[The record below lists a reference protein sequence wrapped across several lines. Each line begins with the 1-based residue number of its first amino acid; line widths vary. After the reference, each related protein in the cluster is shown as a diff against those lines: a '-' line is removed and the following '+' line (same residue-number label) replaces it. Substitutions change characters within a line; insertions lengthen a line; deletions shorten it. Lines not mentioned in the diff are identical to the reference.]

1 MNLVNR
7 LFLIIILT
15 LIAIIINNT
24 IELHYTLSIGIS
36 FLIAL
41 ITAETFY
48 PIGIPRLS
56 SFLIIGLIL
65 GPFVLNIFNNEL
77 LLKTK
82 FLDSIALGMI
92 ALVAGCEID
101 FKSNLKEFLNFG
113 KFTILQVIILSIFA
127 APLLFLVFKIF
138 IPDFA
143 FLAPILFLTLIFNA
157 TSPSTTVSII
167 KETKAHNTLS
177 SLVLTSAIIK
187 DIMIILLF
195 TSILS
200 FFSTKGGNSVFSVF
214 LKEVYSSL
222 FGIGIGIIII
232 LYMKFI
238 NINNGSFFL
247 LILVGTSLVSSVI
260 HLNNLLIFLFAGI
273 IVNNLSKFG
282 HQINEIFETNFELIL
297 LVFFFSAGASI
308 NLGALKNMI
317 FIAVI
322 IFLLRTLL
330 LYISAYLSGNLCKI
344 DKKAS
349 SYSTFGFISQAGVSI
364 GFTKIIADSF
374 QWGNHF
380 STLLFAIISINQ
392 IIGPI
397 LFKIYLNKYE

>member
-1 MNLVNR
+1 MKLVNK

-15 LIAIIINNT
+15 IIAIIINNT
-24 IELHYTLSIGIS
+24 IKLHYTLSIGIS

-48 PIGIPRLS
+48 PIGLPRLS

-65 GPFVLNIFNNEL
+65 GPYVLNIFNNEL
-77 LLKTK
+77 LIKTK

-101 FKSNLKEFLNFG
+101 FKSNFRDFLNFG
-113 KFTILQVIILSIFA
+113 KFTIIQIIILSIIA
-127 APLLFLVFKIF
+127 APLLFLIFEIF

-143 FLAPILFLTLIFNA
+143 FIAPVIFLTIIFNA

-167 KETKAHNTLS
+167 KETKAQNTLS

-187 DIMIILLF
+187 DIIIILMF

-200 FFSTKGGNSVFSVF
+200 IFSTSGENSVFSVF
-214 LKEVYSSL
+214 LKEVYSSIL
-222 FGIGIGIIII
+222 GIGIGIIII

-247 LILVGTSLVSSVI
+247 LILVGTSLISSAI

-273 IVNNLSKFG
+273 IVNNYSKYG

-308 NLGALKNMI
+308 NLTALKNMI
-317 FIAVI
+317 FIAI
-322 IFLLRTLL
+322 IVFILRTLL
-330 LYISAYLSGNLCKI
+330 LYISANISGKICKI
-344 DKKAS
+344 DKTAS
-349 SYSTFGFISQAGVSI
+349 AYSTFGFISQAGVSI

-374 QWGNHF
+374 QWGVHF
-380 STLLFAIISINQ
+380 STLLFAVISINQ